1 MATYKV
7 KSEGVEYTVVVVD
20 KATGGSIATIDGRE
34 FDVTFTGGDVNPT
47 VTPLHAKI
55 ASLATPS
62 DGGSIVAPI
71 PGQIVSVCVKVGD
84 RVRVD
89 QVVLRLEA
97 MKMENDITS
106 PVAGVVKEIAVR
118 EGSETATGQLLMT
131 IG

>member
-1 MATYKV
+1 MAKYKV
-7 KSEGVEYTVVVVD
+7 KSQGIEYTVVVVD
-20 KATGGSIATIDGRE
+20 KATGGSTVTVDGRE
-34 FDVTFTGGDVNPT
+34 FDVTFTGGDVDPT
-47 VTPLHAKI
+47 VTPLHPKV
-55 ASLATPS
+55 ASLATPT
-62 DGGSIVAPI
+62 DGGAIVAPI
-71 PGQIVSVCVKVGD
+71 PGQIIAVCVKVGD
-84 RVRVD
+84 VVRVD